1 MTHPLASALAPL
13 MDCDVGQLHA
23 LVAQWV
29 VVEPDPD
36 ERARYRAFGSEL
48 RAMQRRIQ
56 ARAKPPTQEEIEIAL
71 SALLVLAGR
80 RAGIGPMRP
89 SPPQP

>member
-13 MDCDVGQLHA
+13 MNRDVEHLHE
-23 LVAQWV
+23 LVARWV
-29 VVEPDPD
+29 VGEPDPD

-56 ARAKPPTQEEIEIAL
+56 AREIPPTQEEIEIAL

-80 RAGIGPMRP
+80 RAGSGPMRP
-89 SPPQP
+89 SPQP